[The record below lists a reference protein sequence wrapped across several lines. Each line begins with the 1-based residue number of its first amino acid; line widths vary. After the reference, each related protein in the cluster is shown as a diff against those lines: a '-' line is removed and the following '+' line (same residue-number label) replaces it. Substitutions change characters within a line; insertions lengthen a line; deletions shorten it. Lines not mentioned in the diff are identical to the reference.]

1 MNQYNITIVRDILHS
16 YLASFDAGLIFMVVV
31 SRNIRNGLNLVH

>member
-1 MNQYNITIVRDILHS
+1 MNQYNITIVRDISHS
-16 YLASFDAGLIFMVVV
+16 NLASFDAGLIFMVVV